1 MAAKSFLRIIAGV
14 VTQVF
19 GVQSSAGAANA
30 GDIVSLDES
39 GRIDNSMMPVGIGA
53 DTKALP
59 ASEALAAGDKI
70 NIWSDAGVA
79 RMRKADATSPG
90 KQADGFVIAAVS
102 SGATGTAYF
111 EGTNTQLSGLTPGA
125 AYYLSTTA
133 GGVTTTPP
141 STTGQVVQYLGKALS
156 ATELS
161 FEPAQPINL

>member
-1 MAAKSFLRIIAGV
+1 MAAKTFLRVVAGV
-14 VTQVF
+14 MTQVF
-19 GVQSSAGAANA
+19 GVQTSAGAANA
-30 GDIVSLDES
+30 GDIPALDDT
-39 GRIDNSMMPVGIGA
+39 GRIHNSMMPVGIGA
-53 DTKALP
+53 DTKELP

-70 NIWSDAGVA
+70 NVWSDSGTAK
-79 RMRKADATSPG
+79 MLKADATTPG
-90 KQADGFVIAAVS
+90 KAADGFVIAAVS

-125 AYYLSTTA
+125 PYYLSTTA

-141 STTGQVVQYLGKALS
+141 SATGQVVQYVGKALS